1 MWWRGPWTAPAAAG
15 SRHAARL
22 QERGRTD
29 RLGARERLGCNES
42 DPVPLDALAADL
54 GVDIVSAAQLVPIER
69 LEELQHLQ
77 DDAFSAATL
86 RRRDGR
92 RVVVFNPLHA
102 DGRTR
107 SNQAHE
113 LAHIVLQHT
122 LRTIENVGSMSFVT
136 CDIEQEEEAD
146 WLGGCLLLPRP
157 ILLRAA
163 KRGESQQQIAEGY
176 QTSEPMARFRLN
188 ASGVLVQVGR
198 AKAARQRQTGR
209 SG

>member
-1 MWWRGPWTAPAAAG
+1 MRRGFKSEA
-15 SRHAARL
+15 
-22 QERGRTD
+22 ERI
-29 RLGARERLGCNES
+29 ASEVRERLGCGVN

-54 GVDIVSAAQLVPIER
+54 GVEIMSADQLVPIER

-92 RVVVFNPLHA
+92 RVVIFNPLHA
-102 DGRTR
+102 NGRTR

-113 LAHIVLQHT
+113 LSHIVLQHT
-122 LRTIENVGSMSFVT
+122 LRTIERVGEMSFVT

-157 ILLRAA
+157 ILLQAA
-163 KRGESQQQIAEGY
+163 KREKSPQQIAEEF

-198 AKAARQRQTGR
+198 AKAARNRQT
-209 SG
+209 S